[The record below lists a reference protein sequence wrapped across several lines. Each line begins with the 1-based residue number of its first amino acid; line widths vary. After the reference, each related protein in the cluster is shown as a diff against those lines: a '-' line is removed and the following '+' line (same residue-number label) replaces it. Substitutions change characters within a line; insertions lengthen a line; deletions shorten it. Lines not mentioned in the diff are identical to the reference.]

1 MPQRKQLT
9 WTELRVGLFVLVA
22 IFVLVVAIFYVTGAG
37 VLGPKY
43 RLVTYLPETD
53 GLAIGAPVRLDG
65 VEAGNVDAIQMNST
79 PPLTPARSIKLT
91 LRIDRKYQN
100 EIRTD
105 SSAGLITEG
114 LLGNRYVSIQRGF
127 TGQPLQAN
135 QEIPGREEKA
145 IKQIVER
152 GADLVQNLNAMTI
165 EVKEI
170 VEGIQRGRGSLGKI
184 LTDDGAYNRLEG
196 TLTKVEQ
203 IIAGVQAGEGSL
215 GKLIADEDFYNRANS
230 AVIRLDNMLG
240 DVQAQKGTIG
250 KLLYDPAVYEDART
264 FLNSG
269 NAVLADVRAGR
280 GTLGKLAT
288 DDALFVNLRDASANV
303 NAAAAKLN
311 SNTGSAG
318 RFFTDPNLYDN
329 LTGLTGD
336 MRLLVGDFR
345 REPKKFLRVKFS
357 IF

>member
-53 GLAIGAPVRLDG
+53 GLAVGAPVRLDG

-91 LRIDRKYQN
+91 LRIDKKYQN

-127 TGQPLQAN
+127 TGQPLQPN
-135 QEIPGREEKA
+135 QEIPGREERA

-152 GADLVQNLNAMTI
+152 GA
-165 EVKEI
+165 
-170 VEGIQRGRGSLGKI
+170 
-184 LTDDGAYNRLEG
+184 
-196 TLTKVEQ
+196 
-203 IIAGVQAGEGSL
+203 
-215 GKLIADEDFYNRANS
+215 
-230 AVIRLDNMLG
+230 
-240 DVQAQKGTIG
+240 
-250 KLLYDPAVYEDART
+250 
-264 FLNSG
+264 FL
-269 NAVLADVRAGR
+269 
-280 GTLGKLAT
+280 
-288 DDALFVNLRDASANV
+288 DDALGQGEDSDEAALFGDRLDLIVRQIARVVQHAAGVGVAHDQRRFGRFQRLEKSLAVHVREIDHHSEAVHLLDDFDAEAREPSLGAV
-303 NAAAAKLN
+303 FPHAVAQLVAEVPGELHRAQAEAIEISELVDAAAKRH
-311 SNTGSAG
+311 AP
-318 RFFTDPNLYDN
+318 FEMED
-329 LTGLTGD
+329 
-336 MRLLVGDFR
+336 
-345 REPKKFLRVKFS
+345 E
-357 IF
+357 